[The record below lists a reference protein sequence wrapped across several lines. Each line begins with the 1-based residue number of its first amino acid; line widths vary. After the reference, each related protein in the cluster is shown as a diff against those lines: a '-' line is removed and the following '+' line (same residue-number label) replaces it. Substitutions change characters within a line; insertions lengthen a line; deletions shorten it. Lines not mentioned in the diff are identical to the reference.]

1 MDIIQRV
8 KDIILKPKDTWQVI
22 KEEPATIHDLYT
34 SYAVLLAAISPIA
47 SFLGMSLIGFSAM
60 GSHYRVPLGTGI
72 GHAVV
77 SYVLTL
83 VGLYVVALIIDALAP
98 NFGSQKN
105 LVNAMKVA
113 VYSWTPS
120 WIAGILLIIPA
131 LSPIVMLI
139 SLYSLYVLYL
149 GLPIQ
154 METPPEKSLGYFI
167 ATIVVCII
175 VFILIGIIS
184 NALFG
189 FGRFGQA

>member
-8 KDIILKPKDTWQVI
+8 KDITLKPKDTWRVI
-22 KEEPATIHDLYT
+22 KEEPATINDLYT
-34 SYAVLLAAISPIA
+34 SYAVPLAAISPIA
-47 SFLGMSLIGFSAM
+47 SFLGMSLFGFSAM
-60 GSHYRVPLGTGI
+60 GFHYRVSLGTGI
-72 GHAVV
+72 GHALV

-83 VGLYVVALIIDALAP
+83 ASLYAIALIIDALAP

-120 WIAGILLIIPA
+120 WVAGILLIIPA
-131 LSPIVMLI
+131 LAPIVMLI

-154 METPPEKSLGYFI
+154 METPPEKVLGYFI

-175 VFILIGIIS
+175 AFILIGVLS
-184 NALFG
+184 NTLFG
-189 FGRFGQA
+189 VGRIK